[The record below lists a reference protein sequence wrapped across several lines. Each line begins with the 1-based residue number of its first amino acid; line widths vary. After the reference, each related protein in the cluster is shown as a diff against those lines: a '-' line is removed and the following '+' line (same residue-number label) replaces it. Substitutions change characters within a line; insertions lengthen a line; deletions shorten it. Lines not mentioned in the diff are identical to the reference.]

1 MNTNGL
7 LFAVK
12 EAGEDFEWY
21 PSTKKML
28 EAVAFVERCLGK
40 TVSEAVKESVKKD
53 IKKFTGKEWN

>member
-1 MNTNGL
+1 MNMKDYLTRAYYDGMSFN
-7 LFAVK
+7 
-12 EAGEDFEWY
+12 
-21 PSTKKML
+21 